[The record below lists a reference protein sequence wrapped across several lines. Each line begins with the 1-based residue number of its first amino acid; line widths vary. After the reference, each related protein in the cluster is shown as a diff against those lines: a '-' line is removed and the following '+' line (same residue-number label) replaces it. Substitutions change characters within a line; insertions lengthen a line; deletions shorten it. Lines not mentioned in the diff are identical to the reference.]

1 MPVNRRI
8 TKFIPLAL
16 AAVAVAAP
24 AGFAAQP
31 VGVAGQPAT
40 GAQPVGAR
48 VDPGRLCTTINER
61 GYPNAV
67 PPILTPPPCSA
78 LVAIDR
84 QEAFEGREFWSD
96 PPATARYSKAD
107 MNAYASKSK

>member
-8 TKFIPLAL
+8 TKFIPVAL
-16 AAVAVAAP
+16 TAVAVAAP

-31 VGVAGQPAT
+31 VGVAGQAAT

-48 VDPGRLCTTINER
+48 VDPGRLCTTTNER

-67 PPILTPPPCSA
+67 PPILPPTPCSA
-78 LVAIDR
+78 LVASR
-84 QEAFEGREFWSD
+84 REQAFEGREFWSD
-96 PPATARYSKAD
+96 PPATARYSKAE